1 MKNKTLKNIGALFLG
16 FLITVILT
24 LVTDLI
30 LFKAGIMKTNPFSDN
45 PSWMIVVIIIYRCI
59 YNTTGS
65 YFTAKFAAMRP
76 LRLAMIGGYIGLV
89 ISLTGLIVKW
99 DVPPHWYGIALVL
112 TALPCAWTGGKLFES
127 KNKIV
132 YHG

>member
-1 MKNKTLKNIGALFLG
+1 MKNKVLKNIGALFLG
-16 FLITVILT
+16 FLSTVILT

-30 LFKAGIMKTNPFSDN
+30 LFKTKIMKTNPFRDN
-45 PSWMIVVIIIYRCI
+45 PSW
-59 YNTTGS
+59 
-65 YFTAKFAAMRP
+65 
-76 LRLAMIGGYIGLV
+76 
-89 ISLTGLIVKW
+89 LIVKW

-112 TALPCAWTGGKLFES
+112 LALPCAWTGGKLFES